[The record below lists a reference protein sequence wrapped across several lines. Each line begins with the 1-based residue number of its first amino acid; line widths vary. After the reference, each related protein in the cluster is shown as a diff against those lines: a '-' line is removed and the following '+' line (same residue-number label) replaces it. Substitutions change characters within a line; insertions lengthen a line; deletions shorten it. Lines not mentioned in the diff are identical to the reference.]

1 VAGQVDL
8 VIAGGSA
15 IMNARLG
22 GAPVKIPVYSPCQ
35 SRESDEKVPRSVGVG
50 QRDAEHNRADLD
62 EGVIDVS
69 RGR

>member
-1 VAGQVDL
+1 
-8 VIAGGSA
+8 
-15 IMNARLG
+15 MNARLG